1 MIKEFLKEHLVQ
13 FHTAPFLFVGSGL
26 SRRYLN
32 LETWGGLLEK
42 FSQLIEKDYQYYY
55 SLSGGDFPKL
65 ATLLAKD
72 FHEFWW
78 KDDYFKDSREKNR
91 ILSVNEESPLKIEIS
106 EYLQN
111 IKGQLT
117 EDEGLLKEIS
127 LLQQA
132 VIDGVITTN
141 WDLFLENVFKDFK
154 RYVGQNELIFSVQQG
169 IGEIYKIHGSCS
181 EPNSLVLTESDY
193 KNFEDRN
200 NYLAA
205 KLLTIFTEHPII
217 FIGYSLQDTNITQ
230 IIKSITA
237 CLTSSNIEKLRD
249 RLIFLQYSKE
259 GESVEK
265 NNILVDGIQIPL
277 ITIKT
282 DTFAPVFETLAE
294 IKRKFPAKVL
304 RQLKEHIYDLVK
316 NSEENLEKLY
326 VQDIDDDTDFSKLE
340 VVFGVGAVSKMRE
353 TGYSAYER
361 NDLFADLIFDDKHF
375 DSRQIIEKT
384 LPKILKGAKY
394 VPMFKYMRAGNLIE
408 EDGNLSNSDFEIPEI
423 VRNHFNEII
432 EKGTSYFEPT
442 DETYLRK
449 KPLFENEEK
458 LFINYAE
465 DFGQIEALKYFCF
478 FNELQD
484 SSDNLREFAD
494 INFALLN
501 SEHTFTR
508 GQFQKLICLYDYL
521 KFYKQL

>member
-1 MIKEFLKEHLVQ
+1 MIKEFLKEHLTQ
-13 FHTAPFLFVGSGL
+13 FQTAPFLFVGSGL

-42 FSQLIEKDYQYYY
+42 FSQKIGKDYQYYY
-55 SLSGGDFPKL
+55 SLSGGNFPKL
-65 ATLLAKD
+65 ASLLAKD
-72 FHEFWW
+72 FHEVWW
-78 KDDYFKDSREKNR
+78 NDDSFKESRDKNR
-91 ILSVNEESPLKIEIS
+91 ELSINEESPLKIEIS
-106 EYLQN
+106 EYLLN
-111 IKGQLT
+111 IKEQLT
-117 EDEGLLKEIS
+117 SDETLLKEIS

-141 WDLFLENVFKDFK
+141 WDLFLENIFKDFK

-181 EPNSLVLTESDY
+181 EPNSLVLTENDY
-193 KNFEDRN
+193 KNFEERN

-205 KLLTIFTEHPII
+205 KLLTIFTEQPII

-249 RLIFLQYSKE
+249 RLIFLQYSSE
-259 GESVEK
+259 EQGIEK

-282 DTFAPVFETLAE
+282 NTFAPIFETLAE
-294 IKRKFPAKVL
+294 IKRKFPAKIL
-304 RQLKEHIYDLVK
+304 RQLKEHIYELVK
-316 NSEENLEKLY
+316 NSEKNLDKLY
-326 VQDIDDDTDFSKLE
+326 VQDIDDDTDFSNLE

-361 NDLFADLIFDDKHF
+361 NDLFADLVFDNKNF
-375 DSRQIIEKT
+375 DSKQIIEKT
-384 LPKILKGAKY
+384 LPKILLGAKY
-394 VPMFKYMRAGNLIE
+394 VPIFKYLKSANLIDEEGNLIE
-408 EDGNLSNSDFEIPEI
+408 FEFEIPEL
-423 VRNHFNEII
+423 VKTHFEEII
-432 EKGTSYFEPT
+432 TKGLPYFEPT
-442 DETYLRK
+442 TPSYLKK
-449 KPLFENEEK
+449 KPLFESEK
-458 LFINYAE
+458 RNIIAYAE
-465 DFGQIEALKYFCF
+465 DSGKIEALKYFCF

-484 SSDNLREFAD
+484 SSDNLREFAE
-494 INFALLN
+494 INFTLID
-501 SEHTFTR
+501 SERTFTR

-521 KFYKQL
+521 KFYKQI